1 MTFRLKWPTQF
12 PGIIQRFGEN
22 KTGDPNFYK
31 KFGLPAHEGLDFVA
45 PTGSEIYACA
55 DGVISMIGDGRDGH
69 AYGIQVRIKHP
80 TPEGEYETIYAHLQ
94 KIREGVRPGAQIKA
108 GELLGLADNTGHSR
122 GEHLHLTVK
131 KKGATA
137 RRETNY
143 PKDIVDPLP
152 LLDPFTGEVAPPKPK
167 DNLSFVQDITVPDD
181 TLLPAGAPFQKT
193 WLVRNSGT
201 TTWGEDYSLRF
212 VSNTRMASV
221 RQVALPPLMPGE
233 EGTISIQM
241 EAPSQPGRYKSSW
254 QAHNAAGKSFGTVI
268 FVVIRANKVE

>member
-1 MTFRLKWPTQF
+1 MPFRLKWPTQF

-55 DGVISMIGDGRDGH
+55 DGVISMLGDGRDGH

-94 KIREGVRPGAQIKA
+94 KIQTGIRAGVPVKA
-108 GELLGLADNTGHSR
+108 GELIGLANNTGHSR

-137 RRETNY
+137 RGETRY
-143 PKDIVDPLP
+143 PKDIIDPMP
-152 LLDPFTGEVAPPKPK
+152 LLDPFTGEAPSPKPK
-167 DNLSFVQDITVPDD
+167 DNLSFVQDITVLDD
-181 TLLPAGAPFQKT
+181 TLLPVNAFFEKT
-193 WLVRNSGT
+193 WMIRNSGT
-201 TTWGEDYSLRF
+201 TTWGEGYVLKF
-212 VSNTRMASV
+212 EANTQMAAV
-221 RQVALPPLMPGE
+221 NQVPLPPLEPGE
-233 EGTISIQM
+233 EGTVSIPM
-241 EAPSQPGRYKSSW
+241 KAPPQPGRYKSSW
-254 QAHNAAGKSFGTVI
+254 QGANPDGKGFGTVV
-268 FVVIRANKVE
+268 FTVIRVNKV